1 MEADVQG
8 WVGSLNFQMD
18 LFMLRHVK
26 RNLVSIPF
34 PISHHTI
41 NVEMKYFAYWLKVIK
56 CVSVFECAVFNLW
69 DSEVFNISFLS
80 KNQLFASIIIPGTT

>member
-1 MEADVQG
+1 MSFEYPGNSNAVCTVLQKWHLHTTVIKTRNTSNINKGMEADGQG

-18 LFMLRHVK
+18 LFMLRYVK

-41 NVEMKYFAYWLKVIK
+41 NVEMKYFAYWLK
-56 CVSVFECAVFNLW
+56 
-69 DSEVFNISFLS
+69 
-80 KNQLFASIIIPGTT
+80 II